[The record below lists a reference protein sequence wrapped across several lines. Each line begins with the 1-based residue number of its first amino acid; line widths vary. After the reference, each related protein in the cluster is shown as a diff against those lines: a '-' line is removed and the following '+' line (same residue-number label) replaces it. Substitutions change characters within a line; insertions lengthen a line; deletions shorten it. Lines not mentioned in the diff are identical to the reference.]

1 MPSKLNAG
9 DRFPS
14 LTIDFVGGGELS
26 IPEGME
32 AKYKVVLFYRDHWC
46 PFCRRQLVGYE
57 ERKFEFDKLDTQILT
72 ASIDT
77 GENSQLVQ
85 DEVSFS
91 IGEGVSRETADALGS
106 WWKDRRSII
115 QPSEFLLGMDN
126 AILYSSYS
134 SGSIVRTLAEDM

>member
-1 MPSKLNAG
+1 M
-9 DRFPS
+9 
-14 LTIDFVGGGELS
+14 
-26 IPEGME
+26 
-32 AKYKVVLFYRDHWC
+32 
-46 PFCRRQLVGYE
+46 
-57 ERKFEFDKLDTQILT
+57 
-72 ASIDT
+72 
-77 GENSQLVQ
+77 Q

-91 IGEGVSRETADALGS
+91 IGEGASRETADALGS